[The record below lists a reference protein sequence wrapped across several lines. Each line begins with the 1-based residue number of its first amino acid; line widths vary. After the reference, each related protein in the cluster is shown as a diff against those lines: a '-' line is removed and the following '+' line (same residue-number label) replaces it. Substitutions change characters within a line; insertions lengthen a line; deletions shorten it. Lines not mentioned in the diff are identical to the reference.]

1 VTVQS
6 LDIARIIKQYSENDT
21 IIVKMDIEGSEYDL
35 LQDFAKK
42 DVFKLVD
49 YIAIEFHTN
58 VSPFQ
63 RPEDV
68 LLSLIQLFGVKFLS
82 WNWFKIE

>member
-1 VTVQS
+1 MTVQS
-6 LDIARIIKQYSENDT
+6 LDIARIIKQYSEKD
-21 IIVKMDIEGSEYDL
+21 IVVIKMDIEGSEYDL

>member
-1 VTVQS
+1 MTVQS
-6 LDIARIIKQYSENDT
+6 LDIARIIKQYSEKD
-21 IIVKMDIEGSEYDL
+21 IVVIKMDIEGSEYDL
-35 LQDFAKK
+35 LQDFTKK
-42 DVFKLVD
+42 DVFKLID

-82 WNWFKIE
+82 WN